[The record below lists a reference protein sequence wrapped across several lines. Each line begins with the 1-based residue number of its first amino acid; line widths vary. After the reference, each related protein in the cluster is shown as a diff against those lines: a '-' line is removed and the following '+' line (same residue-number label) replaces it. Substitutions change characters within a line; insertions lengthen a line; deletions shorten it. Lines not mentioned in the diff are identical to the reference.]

1 MILHRFQ
8 TNNMLVYSQ
17 GLLYQVASYIIY
29 FLYQVVQ
36 FLSIALSRVA
46 LHAQLFDTVN
56 VNNTFTVNEI

>member
-1 MILHRFQ
+1 MIVHRFQ
-8 TNNMLVYSQ
+8 TNNMLIYSQ
-17 GLLYQVASYIIY
+17 GLLYQVASYKHL
-29 FLYQVVQ
+29 FWFKVQ

>member
-1 MILHRFQ
+1 
-8 TNNMLVYSQ
+8 MLVYSQ